1 MFEIKYFQRALTLD
15 TKETNAKGINPD
27 LKDKD
32 NPWGSKY
39 NESMCL
45 EIINMYAQGK
55 TRAQFCSLHTISDDT
70 FNKWRKVHKLFDAA
84 CFAAHN
90 KARAYYDE
98 LRDSHLINEIDLDSK
113 TMTGINHGLFN
124 RMYNARFNIADK
136 RAVRVK
142 GLGKAKDEKD
152 MLKALLKAIEEG
164 ELTPDEAQ
172 KLASIIDVSIR
183 VDQNVIQEKR
193 LCAVEEAQKIGAG
206 EDGFEEVPDGSA

>member
-1 MFEIKYFQRALTLD
+1 MD
-15 TKETNAKGINPD
+15 TKRTSALGVNPD

-55 TRAQFCSLHTISDDT
+55 TRSQFCARHTIGKNT
-70 FNKWRKVHKLFDAA
+70 FDVWQKKHPLFAAA
-84 CFAAHN
+84 CVAAHE

-98 LRDSHLINEIDLDSK
+98 MRDNHLLSEIDLDNKS
-113 TMTGINHGLFN
+113 MTGINHAVFN
-124 RMYNARFNIADK
+124 RMYNTRFNIPDK

-142 GLGKAKDEKD
+142 GLGKAKDEKV
-152 MLKALLKAIEEG
+152 MLKCLMAAVDAG

-172 KLASIIDVSIR
+172 KLASIIDVSLKVKDKTELEQR
-183 VDQNVIQEKR
+183 VTAIENANQIG
-193 LCAVEEAQKIGAG
+193 VEDE
-206 EDGFEEVPDGSA
+206 GFKEEPDYKA